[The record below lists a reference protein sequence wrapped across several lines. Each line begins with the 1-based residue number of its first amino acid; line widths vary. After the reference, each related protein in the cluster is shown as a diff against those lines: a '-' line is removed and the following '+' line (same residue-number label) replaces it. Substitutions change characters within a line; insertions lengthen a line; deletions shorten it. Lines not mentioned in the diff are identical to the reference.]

1 MWNPI
6 CGRTTQF
13 MYFDAILERPAWKES
28 KILDFGGNIGGFLV
42 GAGDAVNH
50 DDYWCID
57 INKVV
62 VEQGRRNHP
71 RAHFVHFNRYSTQYN
86 PEGIRNLPIPDCGL
100 KFDIIIAFSVFTHVH
115 PVEIVELVYYLRSML
130 TPQGVLAF
138 TFTDPSY
145 DRTLTDPSLRPV
157 TGVQEML
164 RQNKDKIPAL
174 QAELLLQYNDK
185 IPGLQIEEMVQRAN
199 QSKWCLLIDTRL
211 YVEPGDEFSHQQRQG
226 RPEESYCSYFKP
238 DWIQSLF
245 PDGKVHAPVRPEW
258 QHCCVLTRSS
268 RANRT

>member
-6 CGRTTQF
+6 CIRTTQF

-115 PVEIVELVYYLRSML
+115 PVEMVELVSHLRSML

-138 TFTDPSY
+138 TFMDPSY
-145 DRTLTDPSLRPV
+145 DRSLDDPNLRPDP
-157 TGVQEML
+157 GIQEAAAK
-164 RQNKDKIPAL
+164 QGQDSDTSSGDAAAI
-174 QAELLLQYNDK
+174 QGQ
-185 IPGLQIEEMVQRAN
+185 
-199 QSKWCLLIDTRL
+199 QS
-211 YVEPGDEFSHQQRQG
+211 G
-226 RPEESYCSYFKP
+226 
-238 DWIQSLF
+238 
-245 PDGKVHAPVRPEW
+245 
-258 QHCCVLTRSS
+258 SS
-268 RANRT
+268 N

>member
-6 CGRTTQF
+6 CGRTSQF
-13 MYFDAILERPAWKES
+13 MYFDVILERPAWKES

-57 INKVV
+57 INKEV

-71 RAHFVHFNRYSTQYN
+71 RAHFVHFNRHSTQYN

-115 PVEIVELVYYLRSML
+115 PVEMVELVYDLRSML
-130 TPQGVLAF
+130 TPHGVLAF
-138 TFTDPSY
+138 TFTDPTY
-145 DRTLTDPSLRPV
+145 DRSLNDPSLRPDA
-157 TGVQEML
+157 GVQEML
-164 RQNKDKIPAL
+164 RQNKDKLPAL
-174 QAELLLQYNDK
+174 QV
-185 IPGLQIEEMVQRAN
+185 EEMVKRAD
-199 QSKWCLLIDTRL
+199 QSKWCLLIDDRL

-258 QHCCVLTRSS
+258 QHGCVLTGSS

>member
-6 CGRTTQF
+6 CGRITQF
-13 MYFDAILERPAWKES
+13 MYFDEILERPAWKGS

-42 GAGDAVNH
+42 GAGDSVDH

-71 RAHFVHFNRYSTQYN
+71 RAHFVHFDRYNTQYN
-86 PEGIRNLPIPDCGL
+86 PEGIRNLPLPDSGV
-100 KFDIIIAFSVFTHVH
+100 KFDIIIAFSVFTHIH
-115 PVEIVELVYYLRSML
+115 AVEMLELVSHLRSML

-145 DRTLTDPSLRPV
+145 DRSLSDPSLRPG

-164 RQNKDKIPAL
+164 RQNKDKIPVL
-174 QAELLLQYNDK
+174 E
-185 IPGLQIEEMVQRAN
+185 IEEMVKRAE
-199 QSKWCLLIDTRL
+199 QSKWCLLIDDRL

-238 DWIQSLF
+238 EWIQALF
-245 PDGKVHAPVRPEW
+245 PDGRVHAPVHLEW
-258 QHCCVLTRSS
+258 QHCCVLRN
-268 RANRT
+268 A